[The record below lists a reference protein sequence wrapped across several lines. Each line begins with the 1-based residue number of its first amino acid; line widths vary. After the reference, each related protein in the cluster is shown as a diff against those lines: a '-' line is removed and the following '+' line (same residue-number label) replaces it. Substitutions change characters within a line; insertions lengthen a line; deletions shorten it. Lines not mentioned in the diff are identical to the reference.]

1 MISITLHPR
10 KLYSAKA
17 QRTRSLTGCGNDGG
31 DWMTHKL
38 EHELGVKPTDEE
50 LALMAK
56 KCAVGVGGEMG
67 SAKVLNE
74 EAMLAIYR
82 ASM

>member
-10 KLYSAKA
+10 KLYSAMA
-17 QRTRSLTGCGNDGG
+17 QRTRPLTGCGNDGG

-38 EHELGVKPTDEE
+38 EHELGGLYDVE